1 MTKILILCSRDTQK
15 DSSGCQTLSE
25 LSSDDSSC
33 YVYKAFIKK
42 KKKSVGI
49 ITDPQLAIFN
59 LLLVLVQSILNTAMK
74 YSGMLILGRKTCNLT
89 WMAFLTQSFYSS
101 SQTAPRRPRTQFL
114 ATQKFFVAPQQFLA
128 SRADQLFCQNQKN
141 KSFKMS
147 LDDWNKKNHFLK
159 GKKKKQ
165 GGRVV

>member
-1 MTKILILCSRDTQK
+1 MTKILVLCSRDTQK

-33 YVYKAFIKK
+33 YVYKAFIKKK

-89 WMAFLTQSFYSS
+89 
-101 SQTAPRRPRTQFL
+101 
-114 ATQKFFVAPQQFLA
+114 
-128 SRADQLFCQNQKN
+128 
-141 KSFKMS
+141 
-147 LDDWNKKNHFLK
+147 
-159 GKKKKQ
+159 
-165 GGRVV
+165 

>member
-1 MTKILILCSRDTQK
+1 MTHPVMYTK
-15 DSSGCQTLSE
+15 LS
-25 LSSDDSSC
+25 L
-33 YVYKAFIKK
+33 KK

-159 GKKKKQ
+159 GKKKKCR
-165 GGRVV
+165 GGG